1 MKSIENIGNFVVGLL
16 ISAFSILYFICQIAR
31 EAYYEIR
38 IWEDVIYGIL
48 MLVSLIMLLIK
59 KKQSWFMAWF
69 FHIVMAIRY
78 LVYGIENLKYF
89 ETLLSFLF
97 SFYTVYY
104 VLIIFFVMISFFVR
118 KEKNIFLI
126 IGSGILGLVQIGI
139 LIGGVFAD
147 GLDWWLVPPLLSLLI
162 SILIQVQM
170 VIIAVSSKAKKK
182 QYDYSIVNKS
192 NADILTEYKELL
204 DMGAITTEEFEQKK
218 KEIMNL

>member
-97 SFYTVYY
+97 SFYTVYH

-147 GLDWWLVPPLLSLLI
+147 GLDWWLVLPLLSLLI

>member
-118 KEKNIFLI
+118 KKKNIFLI